1 MFLLEECIMKQTK
14 RIIIMTLFAMIT
26 MISTVLGY
34 TGNMNTGKFHYDDCR
49 HVSRMNEINK
59 IYFDTRTEAINSGY
73 VPCGTCH
80 P

>member
-1 MFLLEECIMKQTK
+1 MKQTK
-14 RIIIMTLFAMIT
+14 RIIIMSLLAMIT

-34 TGNMNTGKFHYDDCR
+34 TGNMNTGKFHYDDCH
-49 HVSRMNEINK
+49 HVSRMNESNK
-59 IYFDTRTEAINSGY
+59 IYFDTRTEAINNGY

>member
-1 MFLLEECIMKQTK
+1 
-14 RIIIMTLFAMIT
+14 MTLLAMIT

-34 TGNMNTGKFHYDDCR
+34 TGKFHYDDCR
-49 HVSRMNEINK
+49 HVSRMNESNK
-59 IYFDTRTEAINSGY
+59 IYFDTRTEAINNGY

>member
-1 MFLLEECIMKQTK
+1 MKQTK
-14 RIIIMTLFAMIT
+14 RIIIMTLLTMIT

-34 TGNMNTGKFHYDDCR
+34 TGNINTGKFHYDDCR
-49 HVSRMNEINK
+49 HVSRMNESNK

-73 VPCGTCH
+73 VPCGTCQ